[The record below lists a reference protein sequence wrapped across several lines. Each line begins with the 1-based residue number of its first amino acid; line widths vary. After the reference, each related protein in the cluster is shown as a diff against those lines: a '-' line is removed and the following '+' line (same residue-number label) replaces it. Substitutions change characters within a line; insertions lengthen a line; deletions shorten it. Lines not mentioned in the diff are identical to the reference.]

1 MHTATRRG
9 RTVRFSFH
17 YDVGSGGLAVGLS
30 SASTYPSAMKV
41 SVIIPA
47 AGLGTRMGR
56 STPEREGISRK
67 QFMLLNGSPILIH
80 TIRKFVSSPSVTEI
94 VVALREDDLL
104 WARDLFKS
112 QQFSKTVR
120 TAAGGETRQQ
130 SVENALA
137 SIGDDTELVAVH
149 DAVRPF
155 VEREMIEKVI
165 AEAEESGAAILG
177 IVPVDTVKQVHR
189 NKVRATLPRERLV
202 LTQTPQVFRLD
213 LLRKA
218 FEKARQDLFIATDES
233 SLVER
238 LEQVEVSVVLG
249 TDRNIKITKP
259 SDMELA
265 RLYLT
270 LESPGLELS

>member
-1 MHTATRRG
+1 
-9 RTVRFSFH
+9 
-17 YDVGSGGLAVGLS
+17 
-30 SASTYPSAMKV
+30 MKV

-56 STPEREGISRK
+56 STPEKAGISRK

-80 TIRKFVSSPSVTEI
+80 TIRKFVRSRSITEI
-94 VVALREDDLL
+94 VVALREEDVA
-104 WARDLFKS
+104 WAEELFNAEGIS
-112 QQFSKTVR
+112 NSVR
-120 TAAGGETRQQ
+120 VVKGGETRQE

-137 SIGDDTELVAVH
+137 TIDDTVELVAVH

-155 VEREMIEKVI
+155 IEKDVIEKVI
-165 AEAEESGAAILG
+165 SEARETGAAIVG

-213 LLRKA
+213 LLRRA
-218 FEKARQDLFIATDES
+218 FEKAKQDLFVGTDES

-265 RLYLT
+265 RLYLGFETST
-270 LESPGLELS
+270 LELASG

>member
-1 MHTATRRG
+1 
-9 RTVRFSFH
+9 
-17 YDVGSGGLAVGLS
+17 
-30 SASTYPSAMKV
+30 MKV

-56 STPEREGISRK
+56 SSPEKEGTSRK
-67 QFMLLNGSPILIH
+67 QFMLLHGSPILVH

-94 VVALREDDLL
+94 VVALRAEDLN
-104 WARDLFKS
+104 WAKELFAS
-112 QQFSKTVR
+112 QQFGKTVR
-120 TAAGGETRQQ
+120 AVEGGETRQQ

-137 SIGDDTELVAVH
+137 SISDDTEFVAVH

-165 AEAEESGAAILG
+165 QEAAETGAAILG
-177 IVPVDTVKQVHR
+177 IVPIDTVKQVHR
-189 NKVRATLPRERLV
+189 NKVRATLPRERLI

-213 LLRKA
+213 LLRQA
-218 FEKARQDLFIATDES
+218 FEKAREDLFIGTDES

-259 SDMELA
+259 SDMQLA
-265 RLYLT
+265 QLYLT
-270 LESPGLELS
+270 LETSSLNLAG

>member
-1 MHTATRRG
+1 
-9 RTVRFSFH
+9 
-17 YDVGSGGLAVGLS
+17 
-30 SASTYPSAMKV
+30 MKV

-56 STPEREGISRK
+56 GAPEREGISRK

-80 TIRKFVSSPSVTEI
+80 TIRKFVLSPLVSEI
-94 VVALREDDLL
+94 VVALRAEDIA
-104 WARDLFKS
+104 WAAELVALQGFTKPVL
-112 QQFSKTVR
+112 TIE
-120 TAAGGETRQQ
+120 GGESRQQ

-137 SIGDDTELVAVH
+137 AVSPDIELVAVH

-155 VEREMIEKVI
+155 IEIETIEKVI
-165 AEAEESGAAILG
+165 REAAETGAAIVG

-189 NKVRATLPRERLV
+189 NKVRATLPRERLI
-202 LTQTPQVFRLD
+202 LTQTPQVFRTSLI
-213 LLRKA
+213 KQA
-218 FEKARQDLFIATDES
+218 FEAARRDLFVGTDES

-238 LEQVEVSVVLG
+238 LEQVEVSVVTG

-265 RLYLT
+265 RLYLS
-270 LESPGLELS
+270 LETAGIKL